1 MPDGRLSSTVL
12 RICLYSAT
20 APVEASRGRRISAMA
35 RDRRLEEAERGGGH
49 RELLETAIE
58 ERGHAARVRR
68 HIPAEAHRYPRPPA
82 VRYRAL
88 DELEHRG
95 IEGISECHEL
105 AIAAIAG
112 GQVLHEVVAADGIE
126 VRIETV
132 DRQCGRRHLH

>member
-49 RELLETAIE
+49 RAPLETAIE
-58 ERGHAARVRR
+58 ERGPATRVRR
-68 HIPAEAHRYPRPPA
+68 HVPAGPHRCPRPPA
-82 VRYRAL
+82 VCDRAL

-95 IEGISECHEL
+95 IEGISACDEL
-105 AIAAIAG
+105 
-112 GQVLHEVVAADGIE
+112 
-126 VRIETV
+126 
-132 DRQCGRRHLH
+132 